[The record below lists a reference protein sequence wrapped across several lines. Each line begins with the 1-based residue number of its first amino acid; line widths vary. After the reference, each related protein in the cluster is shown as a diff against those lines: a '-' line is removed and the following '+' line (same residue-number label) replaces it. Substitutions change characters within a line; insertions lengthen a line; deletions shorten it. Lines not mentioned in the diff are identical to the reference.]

1 MRTRQ
6 ERKEEAGAGRAHA
19 VHEPAVRWRT
29 APPADEEWLQRCR
42 AALLAWFDAS
52 ARVLPWREDRDP
64 YRIWISEIMLQQTQV
79 RQALP
84 YYERFLARFP
94 DIPSLAAAPLDAVL
108 KAWEGMGYYARAR
121 NLHRAAGEIMTR
133 YGGRFPQ
140 EREAVL
146 GLPGIGAYTAAA
158 ILSIAFGRPEVVVD
172 GNVARVIARLTAMAE
187 EARAAAGRK
196 RIEAMAAAFF
206 DPGRPGDFNEAM
218 MELGAVICTPRA
230 PACAL
235 CPVAAC
241 CAALAEGAPERYP
254 VKSPPR
260 ARPHHEIAAALIWQ
274 EGRLLIA
281 RRPEKGLLGGL
292 WEFPGGKQESGESLE
307 QTAVRE
313 AAEEL
318 GVEIEVVARFISV
331 DHAYTHF
338 SITLHLF
345 HCRYLG
351 GDPACRACSDWR
363 WIAPEQLREYA
374 FPRANLRAIEVLL
387 EEKSAVPKIL
397 IDARLKMPYI

>member
-1 MRTRQ
+1 MRPQQ
-6 ERKEEAGAGRAHA
+6 ERKKSAGGERADA
-19 VHEPAVRWRT
+19 VHEPDARWQPA
-29 APPADEEWLQRCR
+29 APAAAEWLQRCR

-79 RQALP
+79 RQVLP

-121 NLHRAAGEIMTR
+121 NLHRAAGEIMAR

-140 EREAVL
+140 ERDVVL
-146 GLPGIGAYTAAA
+146 GLPGVGVYTAAA

-172 GNVARVIARLTAMAE
+172 GNVVRVIARLTAMAE
-187 EARAAAGRK
+187 EARGAGRR
-196 RIEAMAAAFF
+196 RIEGMAAAFF

-230 PACAL
+230 PVCAL

-241 CAALAEGAPERYP
+241 CAALKEGAPERYP
-254 VKSPPR
+254 VKSPRR
-260 ARPHHEIAAALIWQ
+260 AKPHHQIAAALIWQ

-307 QTAVRE
+307 QAAVRCWGWRSRSSTGLS
-313 AAEEL
+313 A
-318 GVEIEVVARFISV
+318 
-331 DHAYTHF
+331 
-338 SITLHLF
+338 SITPTPISASPCIFSTAATLGANRPARPAATGAGSHRSSCRSMPF
-345 HCRYLG
+345 H
-351 GDPACRACSDWR
+351 
-363 WIAPEQLREYA
+363 APTSAPSRR
-374 FPRANLRAIEVLL
+374 FSRK
-387 EEKSAVPKIL
+387 KS
-397 IDARLKMPYI
+397 PYRRFELMHG

>member
-1 MRTRQ
+1 MRPQQ
-6 ERKEEAGAGRAHA
+6 ERKKSAGGERADA
-19 VHEPAVRWRT
+19 VHEPDARWQPA
-29 APPADEEWLQRCR
+29 APAAAEWLQRCR

-79 RQALP
+79 RQVLP

-121 NLHRAAGEIMTR
+121 NLHRAAGEIMAR

-140 EREAVL
+140 ERDVVL
-146 GLPGIGAYTAAA
+146 GLPGVGVYTAAA

-172 GNVARVIARLTAMAE
+172 GNVVRVIARLTAMAE
-187 EARAAAGRK
+187 EARGAGRR
-196 RIEAMAAAFF
+196 RIEGMAAAFF

-230 PACAL
+230 PVCAL

-241 CAALAEGAPERYP
+241 CAALKEGAPERYP
-254 VKSPPR
+254 VKSPRR
-260 ARPHHEIAAALIWQ
+260 AKPHHQIAAALIWQ

-307 QTAVRE
+307 QAAVRE

-318 GVEIEVVARFISV
+318 GVEIEVVARFISI

-351 GDPACRACSDWR
+351 GEPACKACSDWR
-363 WIAPEQLREYA
+363 WITPEQLQEYA
-374 FPRANLRAIEVLL
+374 FPRANLRAIEALL
-387 EEKSAVPKIL
+387 EEKIAVPKI
-397 IDARLKMPYI
+397 

>member
-1 MRTRQ
+1 MRKQQR
-6 ERKEEAGAGRAHA
+6 RSACARLGRAEAGRPEQGIVRDAAA
-19 VHEPAVRWRT
+19 QWQPAV
-29 APPADEEWLQRCR
+29 AADEEWLQRCR

-79 RQALP
+79 RQVLP

-94 DIPSLAAAPLDAVL
+94 DVAALAAAPLDAVL

-121 NLHRAAGEIMTR
+121 NLHRAAGEIVTR
-133 YGGRFPQ
+133 YGGRFPG
-140 EREAVL
+140 EAEAVL
-146 GLPGIGAYTAAA
+146 GLPGIGSYTAAA
-158 ILSIAFGRPEVVVD
+158 ILSIAFGLPEVVVD
-172 GNVARVIARLTAMAE
+172 GNVVRVITRLTAMAE

-196 RIEAMAAAFF
+196 KIEAMAAAFF

-218 MELGAVICTPRA
+218 MELGAVICTPRS
-230 PACAL
+230 PSCDV
-235 CPVAAC
+235 CPVAGC
-241 CAALAEGAPERYP
+241 CAAFREGAPERYP
-254 VKSPPR
+254 VKSPRR
-260 ARPHHEIAAALIWQ
+260 ARPHHQIAAALIWR

-318 GVEIEVVARFISV
+318 GVEIEVAEKYMSV

-351 GDPACRACSDWR
+351 GSPSCRACSDWR

-374 FPRANLRAIEVLL
+374 FPRANGRVIDALLQEKNVL
-387 EEKSAVPKIL
+387 PKI
-397 IDARLKMPYI
+397 